1 MSGPFDLGAVVAT
14 PGALA
19 LLSRRRIDP
28 QSLLQRHARGDWG
41 DLDEEDRR
49 LNEAAVIDGSRVF
62 SSYLVAK
69 AGEKVWVITDAA
81 DDFGIRRVTTL
92 LRPEDY

>member
-1 MSGPFDLGAVVAT
+1 MSRLFELGAIVAT

-19 LLSRRRIDP
+19 LLSRTNIDP
-28 QSLLQRHARGDWG
+28 LSLVRRHARGDWG
-41 DLDEEDRR
+41 DLDQEDRR
-49 LNEAAVIDGSRVF
+49 LNNAAVIHGCRFF
-62 SSYLVAK
+62 SSYLA
-69 AGEKVWVITDAA
+69 ATTGEKVWVIMDAA

>member
-1 MSGPFDLGAVVAT
+1 MSHTFDLGAVVAT

-19 LLSRRRIDP
+19 LLSRTTIDP
-28 QSLLQRHARGDWG
+28 LSLVRRHARGDWG

-49 LNEAAVIDGSRVF
+49 LNESAVIDGSRIF
-62 SSYLVAK
+62 SSYLIVTT
-69 AGEKVWVITDAA
+69 GEKVWVITDAA